1 MTSKLIINIKKL
13 ISVLLFT
20 SLISSILPSNL
31 LNNTVFAT
39 SPTDFTENDRCNVV
53 TSFKSM
59 KDAIKESHNN
69 DNILLN
75 NDITVPNNDDYL
87 LIDKDITITS
97 LPNKKYRIIA
107 NPKSKFLNIC
117 NNCAVNLEN
126 ITVHLFRNDDVNQYN
141 NKQINLNYGSKLNIN
156 KEAAIIISHTA
167 NKSDEV
173 DNYDTDIPPLWGGS
187 NEPYIFDYDGNPI
200 TYSGPAHFHTVS
212 RILNETDNN
221 TPLEEGTDYTVS
233 YFTNEDN
240 SDTTMNITF
249 KKEYLEK
256 LPKGQAYD
264 IRVYYYILGDPEY
277 GEDKK
282 KDPIRIGTPILNQ
295 PNDATWS
302 GSNEPYI
309 FDYDGN
315 PITYSGPAHFHT
327 VSRILNETDNNTP
340 LEEGTDYTVSYFTN
354 EDNSDTT
361 MNITF
366 KKEYLEKLP
375 KGQAYDIRVYY
386 YILGDPECG
395 EDKKKDPIRIGIPK
409 LNQPNDATFDNL
421 KQSYTYGE
429 DPSTIYF
436 TGGAGDGNVNY
447 YSSDSSVA
455 TIENTDKNTGKLNI
469 VKPGKFIITV
479 IKESDKNYTDLV
491 LPSKEISVLPKE
503 LTLKNI
509 KIKDKVYDGKDLAEF
524 EGDPKLDGLLP
535 EDKDKVFLK
544 GSPKFSSTGPGNDI
558 DIDFEGVSLDGD
570 SSSNYELIKPK
581 NIKANILPKP
591 PQVSNIFTEP
601 FNKNDVKLTFIN
613 PLDLIKNNK
622 LKTTNPTSNVQQD
635 LNYNSDN
642 SDDSTQS
649 DSDET
654 TTDDDDPDEIFE
666 AEDSKTGI
674 QVYAPKGVFP
684 KWSRLV
690 VREMYPNTNE
700 YDNAYKNL
708 DENIKRKIE
717 HIRLYEVY
725 VVNQYGEVIQPNIS
739 KGLVTVR
746 IPIPND
752 YDLADLQ
759 IYRIKQDAD
768 DNFDTNIV
776 NINNKNYCEF
786 QTNHFS
792 TYTIIDERTTNDI
805 ILSIL
810 PYLILL
816 LILILISLFILI
828 LTKRNKDE
836 DKFNEEQQ

>member
-173 DNYDTDIPPLWGGS
+173 DNYDTDIPPLWG
-187 NEPYIFDYDGNPI
+187 
-200 TYSGPAHFHTVS
+200 
-212 RILNETDNN
+212 
-221 TPLEEGTDYTVS
+221 
-233 YFTNEDN
+233 
-240 SDTTMNITF
+240 
-249 KKEYLEK
+249 
-256 LPKGQAYD
+256 
-264 IRVYYYILGDPEY
+264 
-277 GEDKK
+277 
-282 KDPIRIGTPILNQ
+282 
-295 PNDATWS
+295 